1 MGTKIIMESS
11 NNASKASFEYA
22 NKNKSKAQIRKN
34 VKISKFSQT
43 FKNLLQALPRDF
55 CKV

>member
-11 NNASKASFEYA
+11 KNASKASFEYA
-22 NKNKSKAQIRKN
+22 NKNKSKAQILKN